1 LDPKHPR
8 SRRQAFRIG
17 PVDISIR
24 VNKQRPLEAGFLHI
38 AAGQKT
44 GLKGYYD
51 HLDIFAQKLVFSF
64 PQLREMAPA
73 GQSAEMP
80 VKDHKQPAT
89 SIIRKP
95 VHLAGGI
102 LKLK

>member
-1 LDPKHPR
+1 
-8 SRRQAFRIG
+8 
-17 PVDISIR
+17 
-24 VNKQRPLEAGFLHI
+24 
-38 AAGQKT
+38 
-44 GLKGYYD
+44 
-51 HLDIFAQKLVFSF
+51 
-64 PQLREMAPA
+64 MALA

-102 LKLK
+102 LKLKMYSGLINKIHFFPRDFPV